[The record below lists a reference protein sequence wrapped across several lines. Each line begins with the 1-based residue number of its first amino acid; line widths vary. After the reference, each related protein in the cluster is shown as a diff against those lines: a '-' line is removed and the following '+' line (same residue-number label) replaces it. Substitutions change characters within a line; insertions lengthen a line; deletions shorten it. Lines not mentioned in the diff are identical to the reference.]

1 MLFLCCPNW
10 QHLYFIPLEQIFI
23 RQYLS
28 LDKSSPLFPANE
40 NLARQMKRKSSTNF
54 SFSKIDFVSE
64 SGTIFHETIYILD
77 SQLY

>member
-28 LDKSSPLFPANE
+28 LDKSSSLFPANE
-40 NLARQMKRKSSTNF
+40 NLARQMKRKSSTDF
-54 SFSKIDFVSE
+54 SLSKIDFVSE
-64 SGTIFHETIYILD
+64 SGTIFHGNHIF
-77 SQLY
+77 